1 MTDIRIIHAY
11 RHLYRQLLHAVK
23 FSKPA
28 RFVARDQLRAAFR
41 DKNAKFDPRST
52 TRTLRF
58 LEAAARARGL
68 EHNIL
73 KNLLVVAWHRTNVTR
88 VAWKTVEHSIQ
99 APRKQ
104 TDLEKYIHKTAYRQY
119 DMTVAMLN
127 KSLGLCLR

>member
-1 MTDIRIIHAY
+1 MTDPRIIHAY

-41 DKNAKFDPRST
+41 DKNAKFDPRNT
-52 TRTLRF
+52 TRTVRF
-58 LEAAARARGL
+58 LEAAARTRGL
-68 EHNIL
+68 EHSIL
-73 KNLLVVAWHRTNVTR
+73 KNLLMVAYDRTYGSR
-88 VAWKTVEHSIQ
+88 
-99 APRKQ
+99 
-104 TDLEKYIHKTAYRQY
+104 TAYKQY